1 MKGLMFALVNIIFAN
16 IPFQPVEE
24 HINQLVEALRDT
36 ARNPDIAAPQL
47 ALINASKEFIQVDEL

>member
-1 MKGLMFALVNIIFAN
+1 MLLANIIFGN

-47 ALINASKEFIQVDEL
+47 ALINASKEFIQVDDL

>member
-1 MKGLMFALVNIIFAN
+1 MGFL
-16 IPFQPVEE
+16 FQPVEE

-47 ALINASKEFIQVDEL
+47 GLINASKEFIQVDN